1 MENETAEWVS
11 LRRAADILGVHPAT
25 VRNWADKGELPSRR
39 TPGGH
44 RRFRRADLLQYAQIQ
59 NDPQPTEIRVI
70 IQNALGQMRM
80 NLGDGALDEAPWY
93 TAISETSRVAMRNSG
108 REILEQVRVYLAA
121 GAPDSQLAEAIR
133 LGKEYAM
140 ILSNDGLSLPQA
152 MRGFFYF
159 GDFMTNAILTW
170 SEIAMPRT
178 TGEWAM
184 LLRHLNTFMNT
195 MLLSMIEYYEEE

>member
-1 MENETAEWVS
+1 MDNETAEWVS

-44 RRFRRADLLQYAQIQ
+44 RRFRKADLLQYSQIQ

-80 NLGDGALDEAPWY
+80 KVGDGTLEDAPWY
-93 TAISETSRVAMRNSG
+93 ASISETSRVAMRERG
-108 REILEQVRVYLAA
+108 REALEHVRMYLAS

-133 LGKEYAM
+133 LGKEYAA
-140 ILSNDGLSLPQA
+140 ILSGDGLSLPQA

-170 SEIAMPRT
+170 SEIALPRT
-178 TGEWAM
+178 AGEWAT

-195 MLLSMIEYYEEE
+195 MMLSMIEYYEEE